1 MYAGS
6 TIPTGWLACDGA
18 PVSRTTYAG
27 LFTAIGVTFGAGDGS
42 TTFNL
47 PDTRSRMPIGAGTG
61 TGLTNRALGTSGG
74 GESKTINSANL
85 PTHTHAIDHDHPA
98 TSSGTESA
106 DHSHSGTTNG
116 INQNHVH
123 AIGIRFA
130 GYAAGGNGMF
140 IADGTFSGSY
150 NSGTV
155 SSDHTHGFGTGGRSA
170 AHSHSTD
177 LGNFTGSSGNGGFA
191 NNPLDVINPF
201 LAFNFIIKV

>member
-1 MYAGS
+1 
-6 TIPTGWLACDGA
+6 
-18 PVSRTTYAG
+18 

-61 TGLTNRALGTSGG
+61 TGLTNRALGTAGG

-106 DHSHSGTTNG
+106 DHSHSG
-116 INQNHVH
+116 
-123 AIGIRFA
+123 
-130 GYAAGGNGMF
+130 
-140 IADGTFSGSY
+140 GT
-150 NSGTV
+150 GTV
-155 SSDHTHGFGTGGRSA
+155 SSDHTHNGVGSNDTAGGSTRIRPVFGGGLLHGGYLFGISANHTHAFGTGGRSA

-191 NNPLDVINPF
+191 NNPLDVVNPF